1 VRFGAGI
8 RTNRAHTGT
17 ICTVYSEKQDMTT
30 MTLRALVTAATATAT
45 TALAFAVP
53 TYADPPSID
62 GTYAIDGNVEGSV
75 ITVTSNCAT
84 EGCTATVTSTRG
96 WTSLATMTGGMWNFT
111 VTKPD
116 GVVCDDGNYAPIYIR
131 YSVDPATLTGSL
143 TADSGGQCPGGQ
155 VTQTPFRLRKVS

>member
-1 VRFGAGI
+1 
-8 RTNRAHTGT
+8 
-17 ICTVYSEKQDMTT
+17 MTT
-30 MTLRALVTAATATAT
+30 KLLRALVTASVATATA
-45 TALAFAVP
+45 ALAFAPP
-53 TYADPPSID
+53 THADPPSID

-84 EGCTATVTSTRG
+84 EGCTATVSSTRG
-96 WTSLATMTGGMWNFT
+96 WTSLATMTNGLWNFT

-131 YSVDPATLTGSL
+131 YSVDPTTLIGSL

-155 VTQTPFRLRKVS
+155 VTLTPFRLRKVG